1 MNRALSLP
9 RPSLP
14 GRKALL
20 IMAVVV
26 ALVAAVTSFVV
37 IRANRAEMVTGL
49 YGMQVPVNRAMEERF
64 GVRVMF
70 AGLTGRDGIVD
81 LRYRITDPG
90 KATDF
95 GHYSE
100 TSPMLVTPDGSVMSV
115 TKMGLHNHRVEPGLI
130 FHVLYRNT
138 GNAVKHGMPITVKVG
153 DMELKNLIV
162 Q

>member
-1 MNRALSLP
+1 MNHTLSLP
-9 RPSLP
+9 RRTLP
-14 GRKALL
+14 GRKAL
-20 IMAVVV
+20 VVL
-26 ALVAAVTSFVV
+26 ALVALLVTAAAIFFVY
-37 IRANRAEMVTGL
+37 RANRPETVTGL
-49 YGMQVPVNRAMEERF
+49 YGMEVPVNRAMEERF

-70 AGLTGRDGIVD
+70 AALTGRDGIID
-81 LRYRITDPG
+81 LRYRIVDPG

-100 TSPMLVTPDGSVMSV
+100 TSPMLVTPDGTIMSV

-138 GNAVKHGMPITVKVG
+138 ANAVKHGMPITVKVG

>member
-1 MNRALSLP
+1 M
-9 RPSLP
+9 
-14 GRKALL
+14 
-20 IMAVVV
+20 
-26 ALVAAVTSFVV
+26 
-37 IRANRAEMVTGL
+37 TGL
-49 YGMQVPVNRAMEERF
+49 YGMEVPVNRAMEERF

-70 AGLTGRDGIVD
+70 AALTGRDGIID
-81 LRYRITDPG
+81 LRYRIVDPG

-100 TSPMLVTPDGSVMSV
+100 TSPMLVTPDGTIMSV

-138 GNAVKHGMPITVKVG
+138 ANAVKHGMPITVKVG